1 MRLYQDN
8 SKYTE
13 NEGRV
18 YSEFNTLI
26 TPFINEKLREGID
39 IRDLELCLI
48 STLSMKFTEVRLMA
62 QAKASKAARLEREA
76 KFNEKRQ
83 AENPVL
89 QQ

>member
-26 TPFINEKLREGID
+26 TPFINEKIREGID

-48 STLSMKFTEVRLMA
+48 STLSMKFT
-62 QAKASKAARLEREA
+62 
-76 KFNEKRQ
+76 
-83 AENPVL
+83 
-89 QQ
+89 